1 LTPEQPGLRLSSTAG
16 RWVLA
21 AAVLGS
27 SVTAIDSTVV
37 GIALPAMGRSFRMP
51 VSSLQWVVSAYLLAL
66 AGLLLVGGSL
76 GDRFG
81 RRRVFV
87 IGVVWFAL
95 ASLLCAVATSATELI
110 AARALQGVGGAL
122 LTPGSL
128 AILQASFVPDDRA
141 RAIGAW
147 AGLGGVGTEVGPF
160 LGGFLVE
167 AVSWRL
173 IFLINLP
180 LTAAVVVIAA
190 RHIPETRDRSAA
202 GHVDAVGGV
211 LATAALV
218 VLTSA
223 LIEAPGRGWTSGLVL
238 GSFGGALV
246 VLVAFV
252 RHERRTP
259 HPMLPLEMFRSREFS
274 AANAVTFV
282 VYAALGGALF
292 LVPVELQQ
300 VAGYS
305 PLQAGVSLLPLTAV
319 MLVLSSRSGALAA
332 RIGPRL
338 QMSVGPVVVG
348 VGMVMLRLVGPSG
361 DYLTEVL
368 PGVLVLALGLVVTV
382 APLTATALASAPV
395 AHASVASAVNND
407 VARTGGLIAVAL
419 LPALSGLNGRSY
431 LHPVLFGAGFRTAV
445 VIAGAAAAAGGV
457 LGAAAVR
464 NPTVAPG
471 TPPGGA
477 PSVGPGS
484 ARRGRH
490 PMTGGLSCP
499 LEATPF
505 ATAAGASV
513 ARVGG
518 AAGPADGGV
527 DGGTA
532 GDPAGD
538 PAGGP
543 AGGPV
548 P

>member
-1 LTPEQPGLRLSSTAG
+1 
-16 RWVLA
+16 
-21 AAVLGS
+21 
-27 SVTAIDSTVV
+27 
-37 GIALPAMGRSFRMP
+37 M
-51 VSSLQWVVSAYLLAL
+51 
-66 AGLLLVGGSL
+66 
-76 GDRFG
+76 
-81 RRRVFV
+81 
-87 IGVVWFAL
+87 
-95 ASLLCAVATSATELI
+95 
-110 AARALQGVGGAL
+110 
-122 LTPGSL
+122 
-128 AILQASFVPDDRA
+128 
-141 RAIGAW
+141 
-147 AGLGGVGTEVGPF
+147 
-160 LGGFLVE
+160 
-167 AVSWRL
+167 
-173 IFLINLP
+173 
-180 LTAAVVVIAA
+180 
-190 RHIPETRDRSAA
+190 
-202 GHVDAVGGV
+202 
-211 LATAALV
+211 
-218 VLTSA
+218 
-223 LIEAPGRGWTSGLVL
+223 
-238 GSFGGALV
+238 
-246 VLVAFV
+246 
-252 RHERRTP
+252 
-259 HPMLPLEMFRSREFS
+259 
-274 AANAVTFV
+274 
-282 VYAALGGALF
+282 
-292 LVPVELQQ
+292 
-300 VAGYS
+300 
-305 PLQAGVSLLPLTAV
+305 
-319 MLVLSSRSGALAA
+319 
-332 RIGPRL
+332 
-338 QMSVGPVVVG
+338 VVG

-505 ATAAGASV
+505 ATAAGVSV

-532 GDPAGD
+532 GDPG
-538 PAGGP
+538 GGP
-543 AGGPV
+543 VGGPV